1 MGIPVLII
9 GKSGTGKST
18 SLRNMPAD
26 TGIINV
32 IGKPLPFKTKIKP
45 VQYTDYNTIKYV
57 LDKAKGT
64 RFVIDDAGYLITD
77 EFMRGHGKNQSGSSV
92 FDLYN
97 NMADHFYD
105 LIRFVSTNLAEDKIV
120 YIMMHEDQSE
130 TFGTVKPKTIGKLLD
145 DKVCVEGM
153 FTIVLRSM
161 CDGGRYYFRT
171 QTDGSDVAKSPIG
184 MFDAKEIDNDLA
196 VVDKAIRKYYETDK
210 VKETK
215 TDEKDK

>member
-26 TGIINV
+26 TGIVNV
-32 IGKPLPFKTKIKP
+32 LGKPLPFKTKIKP
-45 VQYTDYNTIKYV
+45 VQYTDYNTIKYLV
-57 LDKAKGT
+57 GKSNAT

-77 EFMRGHGKNQSGSSV
+77 EFMKGHGVKGQSGNSV

-105 LIRFVSTNLAEDKIV
+105 LIRFISTNLAPEKIV
-120 YIMMHEDQSE
+120 YIIMHEDQSE
-130 TFGTVKPKTIGKLLD
+130 AFGTVKPKTIGKLLD

-161 CDGGRYYFRT
+161 SDGGRYFFRT
-171 QTDGSDVAKSPIG
+171 QTDGQDVAKSPLG
-184 MFDAKEIDNDLA
+184 MFAEKEIDNDLA
-196 VVDKAIRKYYETDK
+196 VVDKTIRKYYEIKEIKTNETDK
-210 VKETK
+210 
-215 TDEKDK
+215 

>member
-57 LDKAKGT
+57 LDKAKGI
-64 RFVIDDAGYLITD
+64 RFVVDDAGYLITD
-77 EFMRGHGKNQSGSSV
+77 EFMRGHGKSQSGSSV

-97 NMADHFYD
+97 NIADHFYD
-105 LIRFVSTNLAEDKIV
+105 LIRFIATNLAEDKIV

-184 MFDAKEIDNDLA
+184 MFDDKEIDNDLA